1 MIGMTL
7 TVFIFFCFFGF
18 FFFQMFGME
27 AAPKFAP
34 SPKNGT
40 TSSPTRRALPTSAPG
55 TSGTSDENLLGDSDD
70 FGSASYG
77 GTTGGWDDDDEDD
90 LDNLFD

>member
-1 MIGMTL
+1 MTL

-40 TSSPTRRALPTSAPG
+40 TSSPTRRA
-55 TSGTSDENLLGDSDD
+55 TSGTSDANLLGESDD

>member
-1 MIGMTL
+1 
-7 TVFIFFCFFGF
+7 
-18 FFFQMFGME
+18 MFGME

-40 TSSPTRRALPTSAPG
+40 TSSPTRRALPTSAPD
-55 TSGTSDENLLGDSDD
+55 TSGTSDANLLGNSDD

-77 GTTGGWDDDDEDD
+77 GTTGGWDEDDDD